1 MPAAVMVAT
10 ATATSASGRSP
21 GLSRLPA
28 TGGRWLAVA
37 MTPEGI
43 ISGLFAGIIIG
54 MIARILVPSMQPIG
68 CIVTIIIGII
78 GAFLGLAIAN
88 WAGYGTDSWFLVFI
102 TQVFVATILVAITAA
117 LFRKSDTG

>member
-1 MPAAVMVAT
+1 
-10 ATATSASGRSP
+10 
-21 GLSRLPA
+21 
-28 TGGRWLAVA
+28 

-54 MIARILVPSMQPIG
+54 MIARLLVPSMQPIG
-68 CIVTIIIGII
+68 CLVTIIIGII
-78 GAFLGLAIAN
+78 GAFVGLAIAN
-88 WAGYGTDSWFLVFI
+88 WLGYSDSWILTFL